1 MNSKKHIVRIR
12 GIKMENNIL
21 FDNKIKIDFNNS
33 YLINYYINNQN
44 DNDNKLIAFRILLK
58 NSLNKFLNIDDDNY
72 SYIDINSDKFEMYY
86 IELENLNSSFL
97 AEIVSFEKEKDKYKI
112 TFKKNNS
119 FSTIAFNTN
128 DLKITLG
135 KLVKKEN
142 LKSKKKYTDLLMLM
156 NE

>member
-1 MNSKKHIVRIR
+1 
-12 GIKMENNIL
+12 MENNIL
-21 FDNKIKIDFNNS
+21 FDNVEKIDFNNS

-44 DNDNKLIAFRILLK
+44 DNKLIALRILLK

-72 SYIDINSDKFEMYY
+72 SYIDINSDNFEMDY
-86 IELENLNSSFL
+86 IELETLNSSFL
-97 AEIVSFEKEKDKYKI
+97 AKIISFEKEKDKYKI

-119 FSTIAFNTN
+119 ISTIVFNSN

-135 KLVKKEN
+135 KFVKKEN
-142 LKSKKKYTDLLMLM
+142 LKSRKNYTDLLMLM